1 MSFFDVTL
9 ITEPLITVCKILSAV
24 CVKSVQEIEVDD
36 EIVLKSK
43 ENTIKL
49 MKLSKM

>member
-24 CVKSVQEIEVDD
+24 CVKYDKDAPPLRAAERMREA
-36 EIVLKSK
+36 
-43 ENTIKL
+43 
-49 MKLSKM
+49 